1 MIDIHS
7 HVLPGLDDGPEHED
21 ESVLI
26 ARVAAFDGA
35 HTILAT
41 PHVREDHPYALEE
54 IETRTAALN
63 RRLVREGI
71 GLTVLAGAELALTR
85 VADLDDD
92 TLASICLGHSNAV
105 LVESPYGEATDLVEH
120 TLFNL
125 QVRGFRPVLAHPE
138 RCPAFMRSPE
148 RLEELVDRGMLC
160 SVTAGSM
167 AGRFGRTVQ
176 RFARVLFERGLV
188 HDVASDAHDSR
199 RRPPGLQPGFRVL
212 DRDLPGLLD
221 QIGLFTVEGPEA
233 ILAGQPPPAPPALK
247 PVRRL
252 QRRRRRP

>member
-1 MIDIHS
+1 VIDLHS
-7 HVLPGLDDGPEHED
+7 HILPGLDDGPARQE

-54 IETRTAALN
+54 IESRTEGLN
-63 RRLVREGI
+63 ARLAREGI
-71 GLTVLAGAELALTR
+71 GLNVLAGAELALTR

-92 TLASICLGHSNAV
+92 TLARLCLGHSNAI
-105 LVESPYGEATDLVEH
+105 LVESPYGEATNLVEN

-138 RCPAFMRSPE
+138 RCPAFMKSPE
-148 RLEELVDRGMLC
+148 RLQELVDRGMLC

-176 RFARVLFERGLV
+176 RFARVMFERGLV

-221 QIGLFTVEGPEA
+221 QMGLFTAEAPEA
-233 ILAGQPPPAPPALK
+233 ILAGEIPPAPPPLRPA
-247 PVRRL
+247 RL
-252 QRRRRRP
+252 LLGRRRRA